1 MRTLAL
7 VALCVLLSVGGQV
20 CLKRGASGQQLAED
34 PLALAAWW
42 SVLSNPVVVMG
53 LTLWTLSAVFWIYV
67 LAQTDLSLA
76 YTLYG
81 MTYLL
86 TPLMGIWLFAEKM
99 GPVRLAGVGLVA
111 VGVMVTLAGRLLET
125 QGG

>member
-1 MRTLAL
+1 MKTLAL
-7 VALCVLLSVGGQV
+7 VALCVLLSVGGQL
-20 CLKRGASGQQLAED
+20 CLKSGASGKQLANN
-34 PLALAAWW
+34 PLGLSAWW
-42 SVLSNPVVVMG
+42 SVLSDPVVIAG
-53 LTLWTLSAVFWIYV
+53 LTMWTLSAVFWIYV

-81 MTYLL
+81 VTYIL
-86 TPLMGIWLFAEKM
+86 TPLLGVWLFAEKM
-99 GPVRLAGVGLVA
+99 GPLRLVGAGLVA